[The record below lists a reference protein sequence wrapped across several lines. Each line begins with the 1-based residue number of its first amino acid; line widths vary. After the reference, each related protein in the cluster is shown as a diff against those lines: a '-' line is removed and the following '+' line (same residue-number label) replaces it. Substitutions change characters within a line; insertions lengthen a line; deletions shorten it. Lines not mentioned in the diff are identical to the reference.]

1 MQIGTEFAE
10 KYDIDIPEM
19 KSLLKKELELMKR
32 KKLLYI
38 VCLLIPCLLLSN
50 SFAQEYTA
58 QWHLPEGAK
67 ARLGRGKLNHIIFSP
82 DGTRVA
88 VSTAIGIWVYDAH
101 TTEAVSLFSGIQTG
115 GIERYFHIEPPEAL
129 TFSADALII
138 ASAHGNRIYV
148 WDTATGTAF
157 AMLDEHPDA
166 IKAIALSPDST
177 KLATAGGDWVV
188 RLWEVRT
195 GKYINSLR
203 GHTGAVNAVSFSP
216 DGKILASAGTTL
228 RLWDAE
234 TGELRNADNEDLGSI
249 DHLAFSPDGKILAS
263 SDGWGHS
270 VHLWDVGTGT
280 IQKRL
285 KGHNSKIRHIAFSPD
300 GRLLVSASSVAM
312 RLWDVNAGTELKSLP
327 TAPDKHPQL
336 VAPILKLKEL
346 NKAYL
351 PNRRDDVYS
360 MGFSEDTK
368 HIISASKDGSL
379 HVWNV
384 ETGLYESPFSLGAH
398 SDLVGVLAFSEDSK
412 YLASDDGF
420 EERIRIWNVANGTQH
435 AILTPGQGDILNPVR
450 ELTVSQGIKKVA
462 GRDYHGIIRV
472 WDAET
477 LEQLSVVPTEGILH
491 YWRLLFSPDGK
502 ILAGRDVLSR
512 NKIEFW
518 QTDPGAHL
526 FTLEGHT
533 SPVTEYVF
541 SADSKI
547 FASGGDDAAIIL
559 WDVETGDRLK
569 RLTGP
574 TKPIGALAF
583 STDAKT
589 LVSGSGNEIRLW
601 DVNTGNAI
609 SSLDAVKNVASLALS
624 PDGKTLASGTEDG
637 QIQVWN
643 LAATPQLQSTFTGHR
658 GSAYVL
664 MFSPDGKTLASG
676 GSDGTILLWDVE
688 R

>member
-1 MQIGTEFAE
+1 
-10 KYDIDIPEM
+10 M
-19 KSLLKKELELMKR
+19 KKPKR
-32 KKLLYI
+32 LYI
-38 VCLLIPCLLLSN
+38 VCFLIPCLLLSN

-67 ARLGRGKLNHIIFSP
+67 ARLGRGKLNNIIFSP

-88 VSTAIGIWVYDAH
+88 VPTSIGIWVYDAH
-101 TTEAVSLFSGIQTG
+101 TTEAVSLFTGIQTG
-115 GIERYFHIEPPEAL
+115 EKEKFLPTRPPEAL
-129 TFSADALII
+129 TFSADALMI
-138 ASAHGNRIYV
+138 ASAHGNTIYV

-157 AMLDEHPDA
+157 AMLDEHPDT
-166 IKAIALSPDST
+166 IKALALSPDNT
-177 KLATAGGDWVV
+177 KLATAGGDWIV
-188 RLWEVRT
+188 RVWDVGT
-195 GKYINSLR
+195 GKYINSLI
-203 GHTGAVNAVSFSP
+203 GHSGAVNAVAFSP
-216 DGKILASAGTTL
+216 DGKILASAGTML
-228 RLWDAE
+228 QFWDAE
-234 TGELRNADNEDLGSI
+234 TGELLNADNEDLGSI

-270 VHLWDVGTGT
+270 VHLWDVEAST
-280 IQKRL
+280 IEKKL
-285 KGHNSKIRHIAFSPD
+285 KGHTSKIRHIAFSPD
-300 GRLLVSASSVAM
+300 GRLLVSASSIAM
-312 RLWDVNAGTELKSLP
+312 RLWDVNAGTELKRLP
-327 TAPDKHPQL
+327 TPPDKHPQL

-351 PNRRDDVYS
+351 PNRRDNVYS
-360 MGFSEDTK
+360 VGFSEDAK

-379 HVWNV
+379 HVWDV
-384 ETGLYESPFSLGAH
+384 ESGLYESPFFLGAH
-398 SDLVGVLAFSEDSK
+398 SDLVGVLAFSEDGK

-420 EERIRIWNVANGTQH
+420 EERIRVWNVENGTQH

-450 ELTVSQGIKKVA
+450 ELTVSQDIKKVA

-472 WDAET
+472 WDTET

-502 ILAGRDVLSR
+502 ILAGRDVLSK

-559 WDVETGDRLK
+559 SDTKTGNQLAT
-569 RLTGP
+569 LTGH
-574 TKPIGALAF
+574 TKSISALAF
-583 STDAKT
+583 SADGKT
-589 LVSGSGNEIRLW
+589 LASGSGNEIRLW
-601 DVNTGNAI
+601 DAETNNLMGILDTG
-609 SSLDAVKNVASLALS
+609 LNVQALAFS
-624 PDGKTLASGTEDG
+624 PDGKRLACGTGDG
-637 QIQVWN
+637 RIQVWALVPN
-643 LAATPQLQSTFTGHR
+643 FQVQSTFTGHQ
-658 GSAYVL
+658 GAIYVL

-676 GSDGTILLWDVE
+676 GNDGTILLWDLE
-688 R
+688 DILEKNR